1 MRPQIRLGKIFGIK
15 IGLHYTWFII
25 AFLIILS
32 LAGHFRAINPGWGTS
47 VIWISAILSGIL
59 FFMAIVAH
67 ELAHAMVAT
76 YRGLPVRSIVLFA
89 LGGIAQIEK
98 DAADPKTEFWMG
110 IAGPIM
116 SVVLGSLCLALAWAL
131 GWSTLVMTPETPA
144 MAVLVW
150 LGYIN
155 IMLAAFNMIPGFPLD
170 GGRVL
175 RAVVWWTTG
184 DRNRATRVAARIGQ
198 AVAFFF
204 ILVGF
209 WRVFSEGDFGGLWL
223 ALIGWFLLD
232 AAGASYA
239 QIEVVEGLRGI
250 RVRDVM
256 SNDCGTVNAQSNLEE
271 FADEYLMRSGRRCF
285 IVKDGER
292 IVGLITP
299 NEVKTIE
306 RARWP
311 FTTVAQVMRPLH
323 ELRTVTPETPLV
335 DALQVMTRQNV
346 NQLPVVSNGRLD
358 GILSRRHVLE
368 LLESRADLDM

>member
-1 MRPQIRLGKIFGIK
+1 
-15 IGLHYTWFII
+15 
-25 AFLIILS
+25 
-32 LAGHFRAINPGWGTS
+32 
-47 VIWISAILSGIL
+47 
-59 FFMAIVAH
+59 
-67 ELAHAMVAT
+67 
-76 YRGLPVRSIVLFA
+76 
-89 LGGIAQIEK
+89 
-98 DAADPKTEFWMG
+98 MG

-116 SVVLGSLCLALAWAL
+116 SVVLGSLCLALAWAW
-131 GWSTLVMTPETPA
+131 GWSTEVMTPETPA

-155 IMLAAFNMIPGFPLD
+155 LVLAAFNMIPGFPLD

-175 RAVVWWTTG
+175 RAAVWWTTG
-184 DRNRATRVAARIGQ
+184 DRDRSTRIAARVGQ

-209 WRVFSEGDFGGLWL
+209 WRLFNEGDFGGLWL

-232 AAGASYA
+232 AARASYA
-239 QIEVVEGLRGI
+239 QLEVVEGLRGI

-256 SNDCGTVNAQSNLEE
+256 SNDCATVDPQWNLEE

-285 IVKDGER
+285 IVKDGDR

-299 NEVKTIE
+299 NEVKMVE

-311 FTTVAQVMRPLH
+311 YTRVAQVMRPLDQ
-323 ELRTVTPETPLV
+323 LRTVTPETPLV
-335 DALQVMTRQNV
+335 DALEVMGRQDV

-358 GILSRRHVLE
+358 GVVSRGHILQ
-368 LLESRADLDM
+368 LLESRAALDM

>member
-1 MRPQIRLGKIFGIK
+1 MQPQIRLGEIFGIK

-32 LAGHFRAINPGWGTS
+32 LAAHFRAINPGWGET
-47 VIWISAILSGIL
+47 VIWTSAILSGIL
-59 FFMAIVAH
+59 FFVTIVVH
-67 ELAHAMVAT
+67 ELAHAMVARH
-76 YRGLPVRSIVLFA
+76 RGLPVRSIVLFA
-89 LGGIAQIEK
+89 LGGMAQIEK
-98 DAADPKTEFWMG
+98 DAADPTTEFWMG

-131 GWSTLVMTPETPA
+131 GWSTAVMTPETPA

-155 IMLAAFNMIPGFPLD
+155 LVLAAFNMIPGFPLD

-175 RAVVWWTTG
+175 RAAVWWTTG
-184 DRNRATRVAARIGQ
+184 DRDRSTRIAARVGQ

-209 WRVFSEGDFGGLWL
+209 WRLFNEGDFGGLWL

-232 AAGASYA
+232 AARASYA
-239 QIEVVEGLRGI
+239 QLEVVEGLRGI

-256 SNDCGTVNAQSNLEE
+256 SNDCATVDPQSNLED

-285 IVKDGER
+285 IVKDGDR

-299 NEVKTIE
+299 NEVKMVE

-311 FTTVAQVMRPLH
+311 HTRVAQVMRPLDQ
-323 ELRTVTPETPLV
+323 LRTVTPETPLV
-335 DALQVMTRQNV
+335 DALEVMGRQDV
-346 NQLPVVSNGRLD
+346 NQLPVFSNGRLD
-358 GILSRRHVLE
+358 GVVSRGHILQ
-368 LLESRADLDM
+368 LLESRAALDM